1 MERRK
6 KCGVRLDVL
15 GHADSTL
22 SEVQEFVV
30 KHIDHLFAYTY
41 FRLDYFLSRTV
52 CIAWE
57 ANETRNGGCH
67 SLTQASSHVWW
78 IPEKRPIIFGAVMSG
93 DGIGVK
99 GA

>member
-30 KHIDHLFAYTY
+30 KHIDHLFAYL
-41 FRLDYFLSRTV
+41 FSPRLLSL
-52 CIAWE
+52 AYGLYSLGSE
-57 ANETRNGGCH
+57 RNKKRWAPFADAGKAAMFGGP
-67 SLTQASSHVWW
+67 Q
-78 IPEKRPIIFGAVMSG
+78 K
-93 DGIGVK
+93 K
-99 GA
+99 GQ